1 MEMEKETEQKRNR
14 GKASR
19 KEAGSRHKCTP
30 TTRPCLWDLTTTTR
44 KPRSWRSKMPINL
57 DVAPIGPFVTSGVGE
72 HRSEKMLTE
81 DSGLL
86 YFLKNK
92 ENGVNRDQPTP
103 C

>member
-1 MEMEKETEQKRNR
+1 
-14 GKASR
+14 
-19 KEAGSRHKCTP
+19 
-30 TTRPCLWDLTTTTR
+30 
-44 KPRSWRSKMPINL
+44 MPINL
-57 DVAPIGPFVTSGVGE
+57 DVAPIDPFVTSGVGE